1 MANRREYNFIPI
13 DTIVDYWHHYWRHR
27 VNEVKNAFQF
37 GSRIESPRFV
47 LENIVTEIESVDTV
61 NSSVYESFKC
71 ELQSWSKDTIFES
84 LYKSEIGKLFKE
96 WKCFVL
102 VLSLCKSILQKMDNG
117 DYFKAVSNTLIYALK
132 EDTPFSFNNKIKI
145 RTYTDALIAEF
156 LAKGYSLEDIENVIY
171 HPGVVMNEAEQVII
185 AEEGICGF
193 STKDYSSTEQYC
205 DALTQYFKNL
215 SIDKIVQ
222 ILDLHYYKEP
232 IDSYVLIRLN
242 GIQGKDIKF
251 SADGITIYSLINEK
265 SNTRFISANTD
276 SWIEQSDENVDY
288 INASISVKHKLPN
301 STINQAINKLNTIL
315 PSIQLYLNN
324 STPITYSENNISIV
338 IDGKEV
344 FIKKP
349 YLKGITDVA
358 QKFNSNNFLNFVD
371 VSTDRISFETLQSKI
386 LSLQNLSNPDYNKI
400 TNAAK
405 WIQSASNTTSD
416 TERMLFSWFAI
427 ESLLNLPNNYRNALN
442 AKGLLDIATCI
453 IPVFIVRNY
462 YLHNRHRLVDLLYH
476 NYTNFSNRANVPDE
490 INKKLFSKS
499 SIEYQLVFEHIRTIL
514 NSISE
519 ESMSDQLIDFIKFF
533 DKNNASVKNLHKSIT
548 NEVIYIYCMRNHI
561 VHNATIVGRQLKYY
575 SNRILHYAASLFNA
589 ILYVSSSNNLSLD
602 ETIIKIYL
610 DSKLFEDVIKSELK
624 DYALDSKAILGINPK

>member
-1 MANRREYNFIPI
+1 MNRREYNLIPI

-71 ELQSWSKDTIFES
+71 KLQSWSKDTIFES

-519 ESMSDQLIDFIKFF
+519 ELMSDQLIDFIKFF

-575 SNRILHYAASLFNA
+575 SNRTLHYAASLFNA

>member
-575 SNRILHYAASLFNA
+575 SNRTLHYAASLFNA

>member
-47 LENIVTEIESVDTV
+47 LESIVTEIESVDTV

-71 ELQSWSKDTIFES
+71 ELQSWAKDSVFKS
-84 LYKSEIGKLFKE
+84 LYKSEIGRLFKE
-96 WKCFVL
+96 WKCVVL

-117 DYFKAVSNTLIYALK
+117 DYFKAVSNKLIDALK
-132 EDTPFSFNNKIKI
+132 EDNSFSFNNKVKI
-145 RTYTDALIAEF
+145 RTFTDALIAEF

-171 HPGVVMNEAEQVII
+171 HPDVVINEANQVII
-185 AEEGICGF
+185 ADENICGF
-193 STKDYSSTEQYC
+193 NNKDYNSREQYYN
-205 DALTQYFKNL
+205 ALTQYFNSL
-215 SIDKIVQ
+215 SIEDKVQ

-242 GIQGKDIKF
+242 GIQGKNIKF
-251 SADGITIYSLINEK
+251 SADGITIYSLNNEK
-265 SNTRFISANTD
+265 SNTRLISANTD
-276 SWIEQSDENVDY
+276 SWIEQSDESVDY
-288 INASISVKHKLPN
+288 INAAISVKHKLPN

-324 STPITYSENNISIV
+324 RTPITYSENNISIV

-344 FIKKP
+344 FIQNP
-349 YLKGITDVA
+349 HLVGITDVL
-358 QKFNSNNFLNFVD
+358 QKINSNNFLNFVD
-371 VSTDRISFETLQSKI
+371 VSTDSISFESLQSKI
-386 LSLQNLSNPDYNKI
+386 LSLKNLSKPDYNKI

-416 TERMLFSWFAI
+416 TEKMLFSWFAI

-442 AKGLLDIATCI
+442 AKGLLDIVSCI

-462 YLHNRHRLVDLLYH
+462 YIHNKHSLVDLLYH

-490 INKKLFSKS
+490 LNKKLFSKS
-499 SIEYQLVFEHIRTIL
+499 SIEYQLVFEHIGTIL

-519 ESMSDQLIDFIKFF
+519 ESISDQLIDFIKFF
-533 DKNNASVKNLHKSIT
+533 DKNNARDKNLHKRIT
-548 NEVIYIYCMRNHI
+548 NEVKYIYCMRNHI

-575 SNRILHYAASLFNA
+575 SNRTLHYAASLFNA

-610 DSKLFEDVIKSELK
+610 DSKLFEDVIESELK
-624 DYALDSKAILGINPK
+624 SYNLDSNAILDMNSK

>member
-1 MANRREYNFIPI
+1 
-13 DTIVDYWHHYWRHR
+13 
-27 VNEVKNAFQF
+27 
-37 GSRIESPRFV
+37 
-47 LENIVTEIESVDTV
+47 
-61 NSSVYESFKC
+61 
-71 ELQSWSKDTIFES
+71 
-84 LYKSEIGKLFKE
+84 
-96 WKCFVL
+96 
-102 VLSLCKSILQKMDNG
+102 MDNG
-117 DYFKAVSNTLIYALK
+117 DYFKAVSNKLIEALK
-132 EDTPFSFNNKIKI
+132 DDNPFSFNNKIKI

-171 HPGVVMNEAEQVII
+171 HPGVVMNDIEQVII

-215 SIDKIVQ
+215 SIDKIDKIVQ

-251 SADGITIYSLINEK
+251 SADGITIYSLNNEK
-265 SNTRFISANTD
+265 SNTRFISASTD
-276 SWIEQSDENVDY
+276 SWIEQLDESVDY
-288 INASISVKHKLPN
+288 INAAISVKHKLPN

-324 STPITYSENNISIV
+324 RTPITYSENNISIV

-344 FIKKP
+344 FVQNP
-349 YLKGITDVA
+349 HLVGITDVL
-358 QKFNSNNFLNFVD
+358 QKINSNNFLNFVD
-371 VSTDRISFETLQSKI
+371 VSTDSISFESLQSKI
-386 LSLQNLSNPDYNKI
+386 LSLKNLSKPDYNKI

-405 WIQSASNTTSD
+405 WIQSANNTTSD

-490 INKKLFSKS
+490 INKNLFSKS
-499 SIEYQLVFEHIRTIL
+499 SIQYQLVFEHIGTIL

-533 DKNNASVKNLHKSIT
+533 DKNNEGIDDLRKSIT
-548 NEVIYIYCMRNHI
+548 NEVKYIYCMRNHI

-575 SNRILHYAASLFNA
+575 SNRTLHYAASLFNA
-589 ILYVSSSNNLSLD
+589 ILYVSSSNNLSLN

-610 DSKLFEDVIKSELK
+610 DSKLFEDAIESELK
-624 DYALDSKAILGINPK
+624 SYNLDSNAILDMNSK

>member
-1 MANRREYNFIPI
+1 MNRREYNLIPI

-47 LENIVTEIESVDTV
+47 LESIVTEIESVDSV
-61 NSSVYESFKC
+61 NTSVYESFKC
-71 ELQSWSKDTIFES
+71 ELQSWPKNSVFKS
-84 LYKSEIGKLFKE
+84 LFNSEIGKLFKE
-96 WKCFVL
+96 GNCYVI

-117 DYFKAVSNTLIYALK
+117 DYYKAVSNKLIEALN
-132 EDTPFSFNNKIKI
+132 DVNPFSFNNKIKI
-145 RTYTDALIAEF
+145 ITYTDALIAEF

-171 HPGVVMNEAEQVII
+171 HPGVVMNDFEQVII

-193 STKDYSSTEQYC
+193 STKDYSSTEQYY
-205 DALTQYFKNL
+205 DALTQFFKNL

-242 GIQGKDIKF
+242 GIQGKNIKF
-251 SADGITIYSLINEK
+251 SADGIIIYSLNNEK
-265 SNTRFISANTD
+265 SNIRFIANNAE
-276 SWIEQSDENVDY
+276 SWIEQQDQNVNY
-288 INASISVKHKLPN
+288 INAAIFVKHKLPN

-315 PSIQLYLNN
+315 PSLQLYLNVC
-324 STPITYSENNISIV
+324 TPITYSENNISIV
-338 IDGKEV
+338 IDGNEI

-349 YLKGITDVA
+349 YLNGITNVA
-358 QKFNSNNFLNFVD
+358 QKLNSNIFLNFVD
-371 VSTDRISFETLQSKI
+371 ISNESNTFDKLQSKI
-386 LSLQNLSNPDYNKI
+386 LSLQNLSKADYNKI

-416 TERMLFSWFAI
+416 TEKMLFSWFAI
-427 ESLLNLPNNYRNALN
+427 ESLLNLPNNYKNALN
-442 AKGLLDIATCI
+442 AQGLLDIATCI

-462 YLHNRHRLVDLLYH
+462 YLHNKHRLVNLLYH

-490 INKKLFSKS
+490 LNKKLFSKS
-499 SIEYQLVFEHIRTIL
+499 SIEYQLVFEHIGTIL

-519 ESMSDQLIDFIKFF
+519 EKMSDQLIDFIKFF
-533 DKNNASVKNLHKSIT
+533 DKNNAGVRNLNKSIT
-548 NEVIYIYCMRNHI
+548 NEVKYIYCMRNHI

-575 SNRILHYAASLFNA
+575 SNRTLHYAASLFNA
-589 ILYVSSSNNLSLD
+589 ILYVSSSNNLSLN

-610 DSKLFEDVIKSELK
+610 DSKLFEVVIESELK
-624 DYALDSKAILGINPK
+624 SYNLDSKAILDMNSK

>member
-1 MANRREYNFIPI
+1 MVTRREYNLIPI

-47 LENIVTEIESVDTV
+47 LESIVTEIESVDTV
-61 NSSVYESFKC
+61 NPSVYESFKC
-71 ELQSWSKDTIFES
+71 ELQSWSKDSVFKS
-84 LYKSEIGKLFKE
+84 LFNSEIGKLFKE
-96 WKCFVL
+96 WNCYVI
-102 VLSLCKSILQKMDNG
+102 VLSLCKSILHKMNNG
-117 DYFKAVSNTLIYALK
+117 DYYKAVSNKLIEALK
-132 EDTPFSFNNKIKI
+132 DDNPFSFNNKIKI
-145 RTYTDALIAEF
+145 RTYTDALIAEL

-171 HPGVVMNEAEQVII
+171 HPGVVMTEFEKVII

-215 SIDKIVQ
+215 SIDKIVK

-242 GIQGKDIKF
+242 GIQGKNIKF
-251 SADGITIYSLINEK
+251 SADGIIIYSLNNEK
-265 SNTRFISANTD
+265 SNTRFISASND

-288 INASISVKHKLPN
+288 INAAISVKHILPN
-301 STINQAINKLNTIL
+301 STINKAITKLNTIL

-324 STPITYSENNISIV
+324 RTPITYSENNISIV
-338 IDGKEV
+338 VDGKEI

-358 QKFNSNNFLNFVD
+358 HKFNSKKFLNFVD
-371 VSTDRISFETLQSKI
+371 VSNDIISFEKLHSKI
-386 LSLQNLSNPDYNKI
+386 LSLRDLSKSDYNKI

-405 WIQSASNTTSD
+405 WIQSASNATSD
-416 TERMLFSWFAI
+416 TEKMLFSWFAI
-427 ESLLNLPNNYRNALN
+427 ESLLNIPNNYRNAIN

-462 YLHNRHRLVDLLYH
+462 YFHNKHHLVDLLYH
-476 NYTNFSNRANVPDE
+476 NYTNYSNRENVQNE
-490 INKKLFSKS
+490 LNEKLFSKG
-499 SIEYQLVFEHIRTIL
+499 SIDFHFVFEHIGTIL
-514 NSISE
+514 NSVSE
-519 ESMSDQLIDFIKFF
+519 ESISDQLIDHIIFY
-533 DKNNASVKNLHKSIT
+533 DKNMNGVNNLRNRIK
-548 NEVIYIYCMRNHI
+548 NEVKYIYCMRNHI

-575 SNRILHYAASLFNA
+575 SNRSLNYAASLFNA
-589 ILYVSSSNNLSLD
+589 ILYVSSSNNISVD

-610 DSKLFEDVIKSELK
+610 DSKLFEDVITSELNS
-624 DYALDSKAILGINPK
+624 YNLDSKTILGINCN